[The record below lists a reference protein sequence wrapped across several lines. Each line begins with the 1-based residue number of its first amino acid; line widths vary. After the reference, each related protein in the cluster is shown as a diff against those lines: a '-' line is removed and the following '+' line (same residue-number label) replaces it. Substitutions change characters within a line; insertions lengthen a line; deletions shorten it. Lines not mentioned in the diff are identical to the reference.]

1 MKKILSKTDCGDIVY
16 MDALLVFFVSILI
29 ISVLIGVIPV
39 FMQKQKMDYVTR
51 EVLKEAEI
59 CGNTGVDVFNYY
71 DMLIEQVGLEPT
83 SISFDGTDYIPSTK
97 NVQIN
102 DTIVLT
108 IKSDFSFFSGWV
120 GNGIDV
126 ELVSAMTGRS
136 GVYYK

>member
-1 MKKILSKTDCGDIVY
+1 MNKRFNKTDKGDVIY
-16 MDALLVFFVSILI
+16 MDVLLVFFVSILI
-29 ISVLIGVIPV
+29 ISILIGVVPV

-59 CGNTGVDVFNYY
+59 NGNTELDVYNYY
-71 DMLIEQVGLEPT
+71 DFLIDQVGLEPK
-83 SISFDGTDYIPSTK
+83 SISFDGTNYIDGTK
-97 NVQIN
+97 NIQIN
-102 DTIVLT
+102 DAIVLT

-126 ELVSAMTGRS
+126 ELVSVMTGRS